1 MLINLLNNLDEFKYK
16 RIIVNDINSNI
27 INFYKL
33 LRDDYKYLKK
43 ELAKIEK
50 EYNSLNNLSEKQ
62 DYYYG
67 VREIFNRKANKRK
80 TVLFL
85 FLMKAGF
92 NGVYRENAHG
102 SFNVPFGKKEIIR
115 FDYENLKS
123 ISSLIKDVEF
133 YNVDYIELFKDLKSR
148 RLLKSVFVYCDPPYL
163 PEDLVINKKQNIY
176 TSEQFDHEMFSS
188 FMRNLKN
195 ASCMISMTDSEI
207 SNKIYKGFKKNTA
220 RELIRSI
227 NPNKC
232 FVSTEVVFCNYSVDK
247 WKK

>member
-1 MLINLLNNLDEFKYK
+1 MLINLLKNIDEFQYK

-43 ELAKIEK
+43 ELNKLEK
-50 EYNSLNNLSEKQ
+50 EYNSFKNLSEKQ
-62 DYYYG
+62 EYYYG
-67 VREIFNRKANKRK
+67 IRDIFNNKINKKK

-92 NGVYRENAHG
+92 NGVYRENAQG
-102 SFNVPFGKKEIIR
+102 LFNVPFGKNETIR
-115 FDYENLKS
+115 FDYENLKT
-123 ISSLIKDVEF
+123 ISTLIKDVEF
-133 YNVDYIELFKDLKSR
+133 YNVDYIELFKDLKR
-148 RLLKSVFVYCDPPYL
+148 RKLLKSAFVYCDPPYL
-163 PEDLVINKKQNIY
+163 PEDLIINKKQNIY
-176 TSEQFDHEMFSS
+176 TSEQFDHEKFSD
-188 FMRNLKN
+188 FMRTMNG

-207 SNKIYKGFKKNTA
+207 SNKIYKGFQKNTA

-232 FVSTEVVFCNYSVDK
+232 FISTEVVFCNYNVDK
-247 WKK
+247 